1 MSNPTSFEVSN
12 PLPSR
17 LNLNPSN
24 VGVVSQLQNSLQSEP
39 HFDGVKIEDMRGN
52 PLYDRLSKIDKIG
65 LAQNELAKRAEVV
78 SKSKYVRQ
86 LNRQMS
92 KQKIPN

>member
-1 MSNPTSFEVSN
+1 MFNPTSFEVSN

-17 LNLNPSN
+17 LNPNATNS
-24 VGVVSQLQNSLQSEP
+24 GVVSQMQNSLQSVP

-52 PLYDRLSKIDKIG
+52 PLYDRVSKIDKIG